1 MLELKTDQDLQNH
14 WRNFYAQ
21 WWAAG
26 MPSYASKNAE
36 PWKQLRIK
44 FRTREDREHFAELY
58 GYKLTDRTNSVW
70 FPMKEAEKNRENR
83 YIEEGHEESFI
94 EYDQQDLN
102 NDIWLTIR
110 RTK

>member
-70 FPMKEAEKNRENR
+70 FPMKEAEKNMENR
-83 YIEEGHEESFI
+83 YIEEGHKESFI